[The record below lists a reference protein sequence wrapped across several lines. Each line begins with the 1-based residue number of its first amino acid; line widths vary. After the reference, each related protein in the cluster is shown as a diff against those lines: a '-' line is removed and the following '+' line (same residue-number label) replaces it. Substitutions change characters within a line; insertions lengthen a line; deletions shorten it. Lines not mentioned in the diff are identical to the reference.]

1 MGLFDIFKR
10 KKKDNTPKPVQTHKR
25 YWLNS
30 NITLCLPVEWQV
42 EITEKFKAYIKDK
55 DLVLGVKTYEKEIIF
70 SSFEIDEKFFE
81 GLKFEFYTNR
91 QKEGFFSADEII
103 VTNQFISKS
112 FVGPQMV
119 EYYLTAAKKFGNVIH
134 IVDFSLEGKGV
145 YSPEVRQELIEISK
159 TLSYVWDFSSDFM
172 LKMKQKSPFVEEV
185 SLDKLEVKWKYS
197 SSNEVHL
204 TLLDNAY
211 SEYVQNPHSLEEI
224 LNKYADSTLSS
235 FQPPKQ
241 DVGNVSVFD
250 AKIVTSDQILPL
262 IKDGIFVRSLREKV
276 DISDEIVYEPLNSEL
291 FIVYAIDDGSTLR
304 YLLMSDMEKIGLQRN
319 ELRALSIKNLMTQVE
334 VLVEDETSHYRVVSD
349 GNFDA
354 SFLLIP
360 EVWTKENFPNIT
372 GNIWVAVP
380 SRDMLL
386 VADSSNPFGV
396 AFLKQKIQEV
406 VNRSE
411 HPISDKIFEFRNGLF
426 MILN

>member
-10 KKKDNTPKPVQTHKR
+10 KKKDDTSKPVQTHKR

-42 EITEKFKAYIKDK
+42 EITEKIKAYLKEKDI
-55 DLVLGVKTYEKEIIF
+55 VLGIKTYEKEVIF
-70 SSFEIDEKFFE
+70 SSFELDEKFFE
-81 GLKFEFYTNR
+81 TLKFDFYTNR

-103 VTNQFISKS
+103 VTNEFISKS
-112 FVGPQMV
+112 FIGSQFV
-119 EYYLTAAKKFGNVIH
+119 EYYLTAAKKFGNIIY
-134 IVDFSLEGKGV
+134 IVEFSLESKGV
-145 YSPEVRQELIEISK
+145 YSPELRQELIEISK
-159 TLSYVWDFSSDFM
+159 SLSYVWDFSSGFM
-172 LKMKQKSPFVEEV
+172 LKMKQKNPLVEEV

-197 SSNEVHL
+197 SSNEIHL

-211 SEYVQNPHSLEEI
+211 SEYVQNPHSLDKI
-224 LNKYADSTLSS
+224 LDKYANSTLSS
-235 FQPPKQ
+235 VELPKQ
-241 DVGNVSVFD
+241 DSSEVSTFD
-250 AKIVTSDQILPL
+250 IKVVTSDQILPL
-262 IKDGIFVRSLREKV
+262 IKDGFFVRSLREKV
-276 DISDEIVYEPLNSEL
+276 DISDEIVYESLNSEL

-304 YLLMSDMEKIGLQRN
+304 YLLMSDMEKVGLQRN
-319 ELRALSIKNLMTQVE
+319 ELRALSIKNLMSQVE
-334 VLVEDETSHYRVVSD
+334 VLVEDEASHYRIVSD

-354 SFLLIP
+354 SFLLVS
-360 EVWTKENFPNIT
+360 EVWTKENFPNIN

-396 AFLKQKIQEV
+396 TFLKQKIQEV
-406 VNRSE
+406 INRSE

>member
-10 KKKDNTPKPVQTHKR
+10 KKKDDTPKPVQTHKR

-30 NITLCLPVEWQV
+30 NITLCLSVDWQV
-42 EITEKFKAYIKDK
+42 EITEKFKAYLKEKDI
-55 DLVLGVKTYEKEIIF
+55 VLGIKTYEKEVIF
-70 SSFEIDEKFFE
+70 SSFELDEKFFE
-81 GLKFEFYTNR
+81 TLKFDFYTNR
-91 QKEGFFSADEII
+91 QKEGFFSADEVI
-103 VTNQFISKS
+103 VNNEFISKS
-112 FVGPQMV
+112 FIGPQFA
-119 EYYLTAAKKFGNVIH
+119 EYYLTAAKKFGNIIY
-134 IVDFSLEGKGV
+134 IVEFSLEGKGA

-172 LKMKQKSPFVEEV
+172 LKMKQKNPLVEEV
-185 SLDKLEVKWKYS
+185 SLDKLEVKWKY
-197 SSNEVHL
+197 L
-204 TLLDNAY
+204 TANDVNLCLLDNAY
-211 SEYVQNPHSLEEI
+211 AEYVQNPHSLEEI
-224 LNKYADSTLSS
+224 LDKYANSTLSS
-235 FQPPKQ
+235 VEPPKQ
-241 DVGNVSVFD
+241 DSSDAPIFD
-250 AKIVTSDQILPL
+250 AKVVTSDQILPL
-262 IKDGIFVRSLREKV
+262 IKDGFFVRSLREKV

-319 ELRALSIKNLMTQVE
+319 ELRALSIKNLMSQVE
-334 VLVEDETSHYRVVSD
+334 VLVEDEASHYRIVSD

-354 SFLLIP
+354 SFLLVP
-360 EVWTKENFPNIT
+360 EVWTKENFPNIN

-396 AFLKQKIQEV
+396 AFLKQKLKEV
-406 VNRSE
+406 VSRSE